1 MDTEQ
6 FIPEGGGE
14 AYIDPKD
21 SRSNSFLVTLAM
33 TNNTG
38 SVVVNQM
45 GVDSDTWFPQ
55 TQDGVETTLD
65 VSNTMR
71 SVYAPCKLQVVATGC
86 GVRLY
91 N

>member
-1 MDTEQ
+1 M
-6 FIPEGGGE
+6 FIGEGGGT
-14 AYIDPKD
+14 AYLSPGD
-21 SRSNSFLVTLAM
+21 STRNSFLVTLAM

-45 GVDSDTWFPQ
+45 GVDSSTWFPLVIDNV
-55 TQDGVETTLD
+55 TIELGSE
-65 VSNTMR
+65 NTMR